1 MNLNVSSKI
10 YITGGTG
17 QLGKELRKVLKNNNL
32 NVTILSRH
40 EVPLYKNETFQE
52 FQLGE
57 IPFHNKP
64 HEEITFI
71 HLAHDFY
78 DYKSGKEN
86 INYIGQ
92 RKIVDSLKKVRKKR
106 IVYFST
112 PLLKNQA
119 HSVYQEQKVLGEL
132 ISKEIEHLILRPS
145 FIFSKKGG
153 TNSIFNKLS
162 KFGLPIPLPN
172 NKNKISPISLDAFTD
187 FIYNLIFN
195 EKKKGIL
202 ILKGE
207 KNMHFKDFLLE
218 YHELKAIWISPSIF
232 NFVISI
238 LNLNKSA
245 FFFYQERIIGIVNLV
260 DINEICNDEEFN
272 EII

>member
-1 MNLNVSSKI
+1 MNLNASSKI

-17 QLGKELRKVLKNNNL
+17 QLGKELRKVLTKNNL
-32 NVTILSRH
+32 NVTILSRQK
-40 EVPLYKNETFQE
+40 VPLYKNEAFQE

-57 IPFHNKP
+57 IPLNYQFQ
-64 HEEITFI
+64 EDITFI

-78 DYKSGKEN
+78 DHKPGEEN

-92 RKIVDSLKKVRKKR
+92 RKIVDSLKKVRNKK
-106 IVYFST
+106 IIYFST
-112 PLLKNQA
+112 PLLKNRT

-132 ISKEIEHLILRPS
+132 ISKEIDHLILRPS

-162 KFGLPIPLPN
+162 KFGLPIPLPK
-172 NKNKISPISLDAFTD
+172 NKNKISPISLDAFTN

-195 EKKKGIL
+195 EKKEGIL
-202 ILKGE
+202 ILKG
-207 KNMHFKDFLLE
+207 KKDMNLKDFLFK
-218 YHELKAIWISPSIF
+218 YHELKAIWVTPSIF

-260 DINEICNDEEFN
+260 DINEICKGEEFN